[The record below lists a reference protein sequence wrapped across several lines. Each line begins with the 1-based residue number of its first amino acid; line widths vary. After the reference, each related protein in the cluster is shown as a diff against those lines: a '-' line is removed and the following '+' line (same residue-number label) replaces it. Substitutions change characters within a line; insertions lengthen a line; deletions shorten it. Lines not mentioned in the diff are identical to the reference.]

1 MDKVLLPGPLVL
13 FGSGEM
19 DSSGRR
25 VHELLV
31 KSFPAP
37 VKIALVTTPAGFEAS
52 PDFWYAKLRQFLIK
66 GLANFKPQ
74 ITLTNKKLP
83 EKVDYIHA
91 GAGSPTYAARVFKS
105 SSLWQVMIERW
116 RRGAALSLASASA
129 LAAGRFVLPV
139 YEIYKAGE
147 ELHWQ
152 EGLNLFSRFDLDLTI
167 VTHWNNQE
175 GGQDIDTSR
184 CFMGKKR
191 WRKLLKLLPAET
203 TVIGIDELTSLIF
216 WLDQKIIAVFGKGQ
230 VVLINQNKE
239 IKLDSGKYYHL
250 ETLSRFRLVKAF
262 APKMSRPIARAV
274 TLSAAGRRLIQARE
288 RARQQKNFKL
298 ADKLR
303 QKLLRL
309 GYEVRD
315 SADFQQEVYNMGHEN
330 FSGGRRTPDRGQH

>member
-1 MDKVLLPGPLVL
+1 MDKVLLPGLLAL

-66 GLANFKPQ
+66 SLANFKPQ

-83 EKVDYIHA
+83 EKVDYVHA
-91 GAGSPTYAARVFKS
+91 GAGSPTYAARVFKNS
-105 SSLWQVMIERW
+105 PLWREMIKRW
-116 RRGAALSLASASA
+116 QQGAALSLASASA

-147 ELHWQ
+147 DLHWQ
-152 EGLNLFSRFDLDLTI
+152 PGLDLFSRFGLNLTI
-167 VTHWNNQE
+167 VTHWNNRE
-175 GGQDIDTSR
+175 GGRDIDTSR
-184 CFMGKKR
+184 CFMGQNR
-191 WRKLLKLLPAET
+191 WRKLLKLLSKST
-203 TVIGIDELTSLIF
+203 TIVGIDELTALIF
-216 WLDQKIIAVFGKGQ
+216 WLDRKIISVSGKGQ
-230 VVLINQNKE
+230 VTLINQSRK
-239 IKLDSGKYYHL
+239 IKLAAGKYYHL
-250 ETLSRFRLVKAF
+250 NTLKTLKIIPSVV
-262 APKMSRPIARAV
+262 PKMSQPILKPLTLLPASIRRIVTDRELAR
-274 TLSAAGRRLIQARE
+274 
-288 RARQQKNFKL
+288 KKKDFKL

-309 GYEVRD
+309 GYDVRD
-315 SADFQQEVYNMGHEN
+315 SANLQLEVYNMDHEN
-330 FSGGRRTPDRGQH
+330 FGRRRRV

>member
-1 MDKVLLPGPLVL
+1 MDSSLSFGPLAL

-19 DSSGRR
+19 DPSGRR

-37 VKIALVTTPAGFEAS
+37 VKIALVTTPAGFEAN
-52 PDFWYAKLRQFLIK
+52 PNFWYGKLKLFLTK

-74 ITLTNKKLP
+74 IELVSKKLP
-83 EKVDYIHA
+83 DRVDYIHA

-105 SSLWQVMIERW
+105 SALWQAMIARW

-147 ELHWQ
+147 DLRWQ
-152 EGLNLFSRFDLDLTI
+152 EGLDLFSRFGLNLTI

-175 GGQDIDTSR
+175 GGRDIDTSR

-191 WRKLLKLLPAET
+191 WQKLYKLLPQNT
-203 TVIGIDELTSLIF
+203 TVVGIDELTSLIF
-216 WLDQKIIAVFGKGQ
+216 WLEQKIIAVSGKGQ
-230 VVLINQNKE
+230 VILINRSKE

-309 GYEVRD
+309 GYSVKD
-315 SADFQQEVYNMGHEN
+315 AKLIPK
-330 FSGGRRTPDRGQH
+330 GGE